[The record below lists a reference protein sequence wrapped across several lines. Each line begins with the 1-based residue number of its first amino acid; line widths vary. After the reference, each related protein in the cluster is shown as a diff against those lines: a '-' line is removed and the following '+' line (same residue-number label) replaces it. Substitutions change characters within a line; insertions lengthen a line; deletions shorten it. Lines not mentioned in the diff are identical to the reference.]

1 MVLTISKR
9 AGDAVEAPDSLHD
22 PGGGGCE
29 EVVVEVQP
37 DIGHVHTLVEDSTED
52 EDYAPMQDTTLFK
65 MGLLIQHRW
74 RVDLLRW
81 RVTVM
86 SLG

>member
-9 AGDAVEAPDSLHD
+9 AGDAVEAPDSLQD

-37 DIGHVHTLVEDSTED
+37 DIGHVHV
-52 EDYAPMQDTTLFK
+52 
-65 MGLLIQHRW
+65 GGGQHCR
-74 RVDLLRW
+74 
-81 RVTVM
+81 
-86 SLG
+86 